1 MISTLRNNS
10 LRDVLKSNDEQKIKE
25 QYRTLNIALVII
37 ANTYTGANFGTKL
50 NEVDKNIIKSCA
62 DFILEFHSGLNIKEV
77 EQAFKIASSGK
88 FDINIETYFGKFN
101 VSILGKV
108 LKAYQQ
114 LRNKIIIQIEEAE
127 QKEQQRLK
135 QEQDQ
140 EKISKLNA
148 ETRSYVIDQ
157 YKQIQESGNIPENI
171 PSYWG
176 KILVEEGIIDFNQRQ
191 KNLIYAEAKNNV
203 QGILAKKLAAP
214 STKTVDKINIRR
226 QIKMLFSGKSNVDL
240 DAMFLNE
247 YSKLIVLK
255 SLE

>member
-1 MISTLRNNS
+1 MRSNS
-10 LRDVLKSNDEQKIKE
+10 LRDVLKSNDEQRIKE
-25 QYRTLNIALVII
+25 QYRNLNIALVII

-50 NEVDKNIIKSCA
+50 NDIDKNIIKSCA
-62 DFILEFHSGLNIKEV
+62 DFILEFHSGLNMKEI
-77 EQAFKIASSGK
+77 EHAFKIASSGK

-114 LRNKIIIQIEEAE
+114 LRNKIIVQIEEAE
-127 QKEQQRLK
+127 KKEQQKLK
-135 QEQDQ
+135 QEQDK
-140 EKISKLNA
+140 EKIDKLNA

-157 YKQIQESGNIPENI
+157 YKQIKETGNIPDNI
-171 PSYWG
+171 PAYWA
-176 KILVEEGIIDFNQRQ
+176 KILVEQGIIDFNQRK
-191 KNLIYAEAKNNV
+191 KNLIYSEAKNNV
-203 QGILAKKLAAP
+203 QATLAKKLAANT
-214 STKTVDKINIRR
+214 TKTIDKINIRR
-226 QIKMLFSGKSNVDL
+226 QLKLIFSEKSNVDL

>member
-1 MISTLRNNS
+1 LRNNS

-25 QYRTLNIALVII
+25 QYRSLNIALVII

-50 NEVDKNIIKSCA
+50 NEIDKNIIKSCA
-62 DFILEFHSGLNIKEV
+62 DFILEFHSGLNIKEI

-114 LRNKIIIQIEEAE
+114 LRNKIIVQIEEAE
-127 QKEQQRLK
+127 KKEQQRLK
-135 QEQDQ
+135 QEQDK
-140 EKISKLNA
+140 ERIDKLNA

-171 PSYWG
+171 PAYWA
-176 KILVEEGIIDFNQRQ
+176 KILVEEGIIEFNQRE
-191 KNLIYAEAKNNV
+191 KNMIYAEAKKNV
-203 QGILAKKLAAP
+203 QSKVAKKLAAP
-214 STKTVDKINIRR
+214 STKTIEKINIRR
-226 QIKMLFSGKSNVDL
+226 QLHLMYADKSNVDL
-240 DAMFLNE
+240 DAMYLSE
-247 YSKLIVLK
+247 YSRLIVIK

>member
-1 MISTLRNNS
+1 LNLRSSS

-50 NEVDKNIIKSCA
+50 NEIDKNIIKSCA
-62 DFILEFHSGLNIKEV
+62 DFILEFHSGLNMKEI
-77 EQAFKIASSGK
+77 EQAFKIAASGK

-101 VSILGKV
+101 VNILGKV
-108 LKAYQQ
+108 LKAYQR
-114 LRNKIIIQIEEAE
+114 LRSKIIVQIEEAE
-127 QKEQQRLK
+127 KKEQQKLK
-135 QEQDQ
+135 QEQDK
-140 EKISKLNA
+140 EKIEKLNA

-157 YKQIQESGNIPENI
+157 YKQIQESGNIPDNI
-171 PSYWG
+171 PAYWA
-176 KILVEEGIIDFNQRQ
+176 KILVEQGIIDFNQRN
-191 KNLIYAEAKNNV
+191 KNLIYDEAKSNV
-203 QGILAKKLAAP
+203 KKMLSKKLAAP
-214 STKTVDKINIRR
+214 KTKTIDKINIRR
-226 QIKMLFSGKSNVDL
+226 QLKLLYDEKSNIDL